1 MVSRISGI
9 IREMPQNHHTF
20 AMFDPPPH
28 KEVMKND
35 HCSTGLVLWSLF
47 MMRGWCALDRSEK
60 FYILEGDATI
70 TPGKVL
76 EVQTSYQLCSAQ
88 WISASKYTKS

>member
-1 MVSRISGI
+1 
-9 IREMPQNHHTF
+9 
-20 AMFDPPPH
+20 
-28 KEVMKND
+28 
-35 HCSTGLVLWSLF
+35 